1 MKSLRALQIHVEHAA
16 QRARICNVED
26 CCRTTR
32 EGKDFCSK
40 HVELHPYIQDLIDR
54 IETRAEEDLLV
65 KRKGSKVVNLQG
77 ITAQEIILCL
87 RRGGTRTEERLQRE
101 LQIDKAIIHNYLIR
115 LSAEGMVVFGRTQ
128 RNNLSVRLTDH
139 DPSLEI
145 DEEDND

>member
-65 KRKGSKVVNLQG
+65 CDDKGAQLVVK
-77 ITAQEIILCL
+77 EFFH
-87 RRGGTRTEERLQRE
+87 RRVG
-101 LQIDKAIIHNYLIR
+101 
-115 LSAEGMVVFGRTQ
+115 V
-128 RNNLSVRLTDH
+128 
-139 DPSLEI
+139 
-145 DEEDND
+145 